1 MAKPSTPPESNHGL
15 VIGLLTSLGVL
26 LLLLGVLGWQKIQG
40 DDPKP
45 VDPAWM
51 RGPLPGYVKLETFT
65 TNLPTD
71 PAATDA
77 TSFQYI
83 QMAVDL
89 KADSV
94 ERAEQ
99 LKVFVP
105 EIKSNVL
112 KEVMARRGSELVT
125 AEGKDNLAKS
135 ITTVAN
141 EIAGSRQDRKPFADA
156 FFTTFLLQ

>member
-1 MAKPSTPPESNHGL
+1 
-15 VIGLLTSLGVL
+15 
-26 LLLLGVLGWQKIQG
+26 
-40 DDPKP
+40 
-45 VDPAWM
+45 M